1 MRLSAKEWLIIFV
14 GFIITLFFMIV
25 SFNISF
31 NKIDISSILIIIISL
46 FVISVVVAFVFGII
60 YKRIGEIDKVLDE
73 QEINQKR
80 LEEKLKI
87 HEILIN
93 LEARV
98 IALEKQYGKKS

>member
-1 MRLSAKEWLIIFV
+1 
-14 GFIITLFFMIV
+14 MIGV
-25 SFNISF
+25 
-31 NKIDISSILIIIISL
+31 
-46 FVISVVVAFVFGII
+46 
-60 YKRIGEIDKVLDE
+60 IDKVLDE